1 MGSKFGLI
9 LSLPL
14 IFLCFLYGVDF
25 VMIQLTYTSL
35 DAFSTTINY
44 KISKTGEINDALKE
58 YAASEINARLIAVN
72 ADTSYSEGSTLAY
85 YLIKEYSPIAYQSE
99 SIEHLIYLIRR
110 TNMSEIKGQ
119 LLGIILVVTIFGAV
133 AGVLLT
139 AFTTA
144 ANNTSTKIA
153 NDAEIVA
160 KVKQFTPSYDDVMEF

>member
-72 ADTSYSEGSTLAY
+72 ADTSYSEGSTLA
-85 YLIKEYSPIAYQSE
+85 
-99 SIEHLIYLIRR
+99 
-110 TNMSEIKGQ
+110 
-119 LLGIILVVTIFGAV
+119 
-133 AGVLLT
+133 
-139 AFTTA
+139 
-144 ANNTSTKIA
+144 
-153 NDAEIVA
+153 
-160 KVKQFTPSYDDVMEF
+160 

>member
-44 KISKTGEINDALKE
+44 RISKTGEINDALKE
-58 YAASEINARLIAVN
+58 YAASEINATLIAVN

-85 YLIKEYSPIAYQSE
+85 YLIKEYSPIAYQSDP
-99 SIEHLIYLIRR
+99 L
-110 TNMSEIKGQ
+110 EIK
-119 LLGIILVVTIFGAV
+119 IKRYAV
-133 AGVLLT
+133 I
-139 AFTTA
+139 
-144 ANNTSTKIA
+144 NIYN
-153 NDAEIVA
+153 
-160 KVKQFTPSYDDVMEF
+160 